1 MRFGLSQREG
11 SQSKLFRQYRAACCH
26 TKMYFS
32 KRAFISVQ
40 EMLIEQPIFI
50 SFVNGDSF
58 LKNLDFEDALLRE
71 EELLRLLF
79 LRNGVPLLAAADRGA
94 NLRLLP
100 PTRVDSGKLTVE
112 TVSLTDDDA
121 ESLLADLRAALVAVL
136 K

>member
-1 MRFGLSQREG
+1 M
-11 SQSKLFRQYRAACCH
+11 
-26 TKMYFS
+26 
-32 KRAFISVQ
+32 
-40 EMLIEQPIFI
+40 
-50 SFVNGDSF
+50 
-58 LKNLDFEDALLRE
+58 KNLDFEDALLRE
-71 EELLRLLF
+71 EEELLRLLF
-79 LRNGVPLLAAADRGA
+79 LRNGVLLLAAADRGA